1 MKRIV
6 ILLSLLAITYLA
18 IDTIWP
24 RTSNL
29 RDFKPADVARLDT
42 EMWQS
47 YYDRKQA
54 KLIWQLVSLFRA
66 QYRASWVDATRM
78 AYQAGRAAFVFKNG
92 KTPADY
98 ERVIPYLETYF
109 TLFERQSQEPFDVRQ
124 AARTELTWW
133 VVHRKRNPPALEKA
147 LADEMAVIY
156 HQPARD
162 FAGYAAY
169 RTEAM
174 MLRDSAAKTPAGV
187 TAANWQTIN
196 ELLKLSWQSAHR
208 AVNQQKSPA
217 S

>member
-6 ILLSLLAITYLA
+6 SLLLLALMGYLT
-18 IDTIWP
+18 IDALWP
-24 RTSNL
+24 RKSNL
-29 RDFKPADVARLDT
+29 REFKPDDVARLDT
-42 EMWQS
+42 DMWQS
-47 YYDRKQA
+47 YYDRQQA
-54 KLIWQLVSLFRA
+54 KLIWQLVNLFRA

-109 TLFERQSQEPFDVRQ
+109 NLFEQQSKEPFDVRQ

-133 VVHRKRNPPALEKA
+133 VVHRKRNPTALERA

-174 MLRDSAAKTPAGV
+174 ILRDSAAKTPAGV

-196 ELLKLSWQSAHR
+196 ELLKLSWQSAYQ
-208 AVNQQKSPA
+208 AVSKHKSPA

>member
-6 ILLSLLAITYLA
+6 SLLLLLLIGYIG
-18 IDTIWP
+18 IDAIWP
-24 RTSNL
+24 RKSNL
-29 RDFKPADVARLDT
+29 RQFKPTDVARLDT

-47 YYDRKQA
+47 YYARQQA
-54 KLIWQLVSLFRA
+54 KLIWQLVHLFRV
-66 QYRASWVDATRM
+66 QYRSSWVDASRM

-92 KTPADY
+92 RTPADY

-109 TLFERQSQEPFDVRQ
+109 TLFEQQSRESFDVRQ
-124 AARTELTWW
+124 AARTELQWW
-133 VVHRKRNPPALEKA
+133 VIHRKHNPPALERA

-156 HQPARD
+156 HQPAQD

-174 MLRDSAAKTPAGV
+174 MLRDSAAESPAGV
-187 TAANWQTIN
+187 TVANWQTIN
-196 ELLKLSWQSAHR
+196 DLLNLSWQSAYK
-208 AVNQQKSPA
+208 AVSKRKSPI

>member
-6 ILLSLLAITYLA
+6 GLFLLLFIGYLLVDYV
-18 IDTIWP
+18 WP

-29 RDFKPADVARLDT
+29 REFKPADVARLDT
-42 EMWQS
+42 QMWRS

-54 KLIWQLVSLFRA
+54 TLIWQLLNLFRA

-78 AYQAGRAAFVFKNG
+78 AYQAGRAAFVFKEG
-92 KTPADY
+92 KTPTDY
-98 ERVIPYLETYF
+98 ERAIPYLERYF
-109 TLFERQSQEPFDVRQ
+109 SLFERQSREPFDVRQ
-124 AARTELTWW
+124 AARTELVWW
-133 VVHRKRNPPALEKA
+133 IVHRKRNPPALEQA

-174 MLRDSAAKTPAGV
+174 MLRDSAAESPAGV
-187 TAANWQTIN
+187 TTANWQTIN
-196 ELLKLSWQSAHR
+196 DLLKLSWESAYQ
-208 AVNQQKSPA
+208 AVNQHKSPV

>member
-6 ILLSLLAITYLA
+6 SLLLLALMGYLT
-18 IDTIWP
+18 IDALWP
-24 RTSNL
+24 RKSNL
-29 RDFKPADVARLDT
+29 REFKPDDVARLDT
-42 EMWQS
+42 DMWQS
-47 YYDRKQA
+47 YYDRQQA
-54 KLIWQLVSLFRA
+54 KLIWQLVNLFRA

-78 AYQAGRAAFVFKNG
+78 AYQAGRAAFVFKSG

-109 TLFERQSQEPFDVRQ
+109 TLFEQQSKEPFDVRQ

-133 VVHRKRNPPALEKA
+133 VVHRKRNPPALERA

-174 MLRDSAAKTPAGV
+174 ILRDSAAKTPAGV

-196 ELLKLSWQSAHR
+196 ELLKLSWQSAYQ
-208 AVNQQKSPA
+208 AVSKHKSPV

>member
-1 MKRIV
+1 MKRTV
-6 ILLSLLAITYLA
+6 ILLLLLTITYLA

-109 TLFERQSQEPFDVRQ
+109 TLFERQSREPFDVRR

-196 ELLKLSWQSAHR
+196 ELLTLSWQSAYR
-208 AVNQQKSPA
+208 AVNQQKSPV